1 MPFPPEEARPA
12 CHPLCTSPRHDAPWA
27 LSQPAPP
34 TGCGERPGLAGKCGS
49 QPADWPR
56 LAGARGSLGI
66 LRWRVCPPTPPAG
79 RRLTP
84 LVPRKG
90 TRASGRAL
98 PRGCCIG
105 RGCQEE
111 DLGRQSAAHLTT
123 NKDWAHPPARGPIAQ
138 AHVPCAAGRSCSVR
152 DISLVCAR
160 MKTALCRWCLL
171 AISVLPSACVC
182 VC

>member
-1 MPFPPEEARPA
+1 MMPLELYHRPPL
-12 CHPLCTSPRHDAPWA
+12 PLAA
-27 LSQPAPP
+27 
-34 TGCGERPGLAGKCGS
+34 ERGPGLAGSGP

-84 LVPRKG
+84 LVPRK
-90 TRASGRAL
+90 RYPCPRAL
-98 PRGCCIG
+98 PSPWMLHWPRMPRRRSREAERCAPGHKDG
-105 RGCQEE
+105 
-111 DLGRQSAAHLTT
+111 LGS
-123 NKDWAHPPARGPIAQ
+123 PPSSRARGPIAQ

-160 MKTALCRWCLL
+160 MKTAFCRLCLL

-182 VC
+182 AC